1 MVNVC
6 PAVAMKC
13 PVKPA
18 AAHVTQVILV
28 CDIISMEKSCLALHE
43 LQIVKNLVPNSKTFF
58 PIQQTL
64 ELPWAL
70 VKHEDA

>member
-1 MVNVC
+1 MVIVC
-6 PAVAMKC
+6 PAVAMEY
-13 PVKPA
+13 PVKP

-43 LQIVKNLVPNSKTFF
+43 LKIVKNLVPNSKTFF

>member
-6 PAVAMKC
+6 PAVAMEC
-13 PVKPA
+13 PVKP

-43 LQIVKNLVPNSKTFF
+43 LKIVKNLVPNSKTFF

-64 ELPWAL
+64 ELPLAL
-70 VKHEDA
+70 VKHEVA